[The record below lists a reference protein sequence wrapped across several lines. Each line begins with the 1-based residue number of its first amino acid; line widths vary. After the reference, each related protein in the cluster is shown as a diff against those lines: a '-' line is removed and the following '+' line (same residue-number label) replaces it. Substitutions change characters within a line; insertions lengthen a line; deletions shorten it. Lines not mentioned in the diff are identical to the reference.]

1 MQQPLGSG
9 FADGFATR
17 QWGLPLAFRRSW
29 STTRMT
35 PATWPSASQG
45 HAELIRVIAQD
56 RDRAALADLFAYFG
70 PRVKAWLLR
79 AGASPTAAD
88 ERAQET
94 MLAVWRKARLFDPAR
109 AGASTWIFTIGLAQR
124 MIGW

>member
-56 RDRAALADLFAYFG
+56 RDRAASLT
-70 PRVKAWLLR
+70 
-79 AGASPTAAD
+79 AGG
-88 ERAQET
+88 ELAQET
-94 MLAVWRKARLFDPAR
+94 MLAVWQRARLFDPAR

>member
-1 MQQPLGSG
+1 
-9 FADGFATR
+9 
-17 QWGLPLAFRRSW
+17 
-29 STTRMT
+29 MT

-79 AGASPTAAD
+79 AGASLTAGG
-88 ERAQET
+88 ELAQET
-94 MLAVWRKARLFDPAR
+94 MLAVWQRARLLIRRGPAPPP
-109 AGASTWIFTIGLAQR
+109 GSSPSVWPSV
-124 MIGW
+124 

>member
-1 MQQPLGSG
+1 
-9 FADGFATR
+9 
-17 QWGLPLAFRRSW
+17 
-29 STTRMT
+29 MT

-56 RDRAALADLFAYFG
+56 RDRAAFADLFAYFG

-79 AGASPTAAD
+79 SGASLTAAD
-88 ERAQET
+88 ELAQET
-94 MLAVWRKARLFDPAR
+94 MLAVWQRAQLFDPAR